1 MTAVTLL
8 IAGALAAI
16 ALALARL
23 LRGPTQSDRIIALD
37 VLFSASIALAA
48 AAALASGR
56 VLFLD
61 VAIGLAVAGHVATI
75 MWARLIDRSAP
86 AAEEVR
92 SDGDRSR

>member
-8 IAGALAAI
+8 IAGSLVAI
-16 ALALARL
+16 ALALTRL

-75 MWARLIDRSAP
+75 MWARLIERSAP
-86 AAEEVR
+86 AVDEVAAGEER
-92 SDGDRSR
+92 SE

>member
-61 VAIGLAVAGHVATI
+61 VAIGLAIAGHVATI

-86 AAEEVR
+86 AAEEVH
-92 SDGDRSR
+92 SDEDRSR

>member
-86 AAEEVR
+86 AAEEGR
-92 SDGDRSR
+92 SGGDRSR